1 MTLYFCFVELFN
13 CFDDR
18 CNLLRTCIVST
29 IDFIYNVVRILVSDR
44 YYFNV
49 YIYFY
54 MHMTMSQ
61 GFALYSG
68 NIYSVIC
75 TFVTLKIP

>member
-1 MTLYFCFVELFN
+1 MTLYLCFVELFN
-13 CFDDR
+13 CFVDR

-54 MHMTMSQ
+54 MHMKIHK
-61 GFALYSG
+61 ALP
-68 NIYSVIC
+68 C
-75 TFVTLKIP
+75 TVEISIL